1 MQKTYREAIR
11 DAMSEEMRADKA
23 VFLLGEEVA
32 DYQGSYKCSVGMVQE
47 FGPQRVIDTPI
58 AECGFTGIAVGAA
71 MAGLRPIVEYMT
83 WNFAMLATDHIINSA
98 AKTHYMSGGKV
109 SCPIVFRGLNGVAA
123 HVAAQHSQD
132 YANWYMGIPGLKV
145 VAPSDAADAKG
156 LLKAAIRDN
165 APVVVLEHEVLY
177 GLSCEVPEGDYV
189 TEIGKARVDIYG
201 DGDPTSPDGLRR
213 AGAQVTLIAYSMMA
227 VKARAAAEA
236 LAAEGIACEVVDLRS
251 LRPLDVE
258 AIAASVSRTHKAV
271 VLEETWAAAG
281 VGAEVMAVISDSCWD
296 ELDAPV
302 VRMSQKPV
310 PLPYAK
316 NLEMLCVP
324 QVEDIVGEV
333 KRVVG
338 GER

>member
-1 MQKTYREAIR
+1 MVTQTYREAIR
-11 DAMSEEMRADKA
+11 DAMSEEMRRDAN
-23 VFLLGEEVA
+23 VLLMGEEVA

-47 FGPQRVIDTPI
+47 FGDKRVIDTPI
-58 AECGFTGIAVGAA
+58 AELGFTGIAVGAA

-109 SCPIVFRGLNGVAA
+109 GCPIVFRGLNGVAA

-132 YANWYMGIPGLKV
+132 FASWYMNIPGLKV

-156 LLKAAIRDN
+156 LLKAAIRDD

-177 GLSCEVPEGDYV
+177 GHAGEVPEGEDYML
-189 TEIGKARVDIYG
+189 EIGKARVDTFG
-201 DGDPTSPDGLRR
+201 DGEPVVSLF
-213 AGAQVTLIAYSMMA
+213 AYSMMA
-227 VKARAAAEA
+227 VKAREAAAQ
-236 LAAEGIACEVVDLRS
+236 LASQGIACEVVDLRS

-258 AIAASVSRTHKAV
+258 AIAASVARTHRAV
-271 VLEETWAAAG
+271 VLEENWPRAG
-281 VGAEVMAVISDSCWD
+281 VGAEVMATISDTCWD

-302 VRMSQKPV
+302 VRMSQTDV

-316 NLEMLCVP
+316 NLEVLCVP
-324 QVEDIVGEV
+324 QVDDIVRGV
-333 KRVVG
+333 AALVG
-338 GER
+338 DER

>member
-1 MQKTYREAIR
+1 MTMQTYREAIR

-23 VFLLGEEVA
+23 VFLMGEEVA
-32 DYQGSYKCSVGMVQE
+32 DYQGSYKCSAGMVQE
-47 FGPQRVIDTPI
+47 FGHARVIDTPI
-58 AECGFTGIAVGAA
+58 SEVGFTGLAVGAA

-98 AKTHYMSGGKV
+98 AKTQYMSGGKIAG
-109 SCPIVFRGLNGVAA
+109 CPIVFRGLNGIAA
-123 HVAAQHSQD
+123 HVGAQHSQD

-145 VAPSDAADAKG
+145 VAPSDAADVKG
-156 LLKAAIRDN
+156 LMKAAIRDN

-177 GLSCEVPEGDYV
+177 GYSCEVPEGDYV
-189 TEIGKARVDIYG
+189 LEIGKARVDAFG
-201 DGDPTSPDGLRR
+201 
-213 AGAQVTLIAYSMMA
+213 AGEPVVTLIGYSMMA
-227 VKARAAAEA
+227 HKAREAAKQLAEQ
-236 LAAEGIACEVVDLRS
+236 GIACEVLDLRS
-251 LRPLDVE
+251 LRPLDTQ
-258 AIAASVSRTHKAV
+258 AIVDSVSKTHRAV

-281 VGAEVMAVISDSCWD
+281 VGAEIMATISDLCWD

-316 NLEMLCVP
+316 NLEILCVP

-338 GER
+338 GGV